1 MASTDDFGNNGA
13 FAIKKGKLKFGVI
26 ASDGLGW
33 EHVSVV
39 ITNRKRTPTWD
50 EMCFIKDLFFHQNES
65 AIQYHPVKSDYVN
78 FNKYCLHLWRPQN
91 EPVPKPNK
99 IMV

>member
-1 MASTDDFGNNGA
+1 MASTSDFGNNGL
-13 FAIKKGKLKFGVI
+13 FAIKKGKLKFHVI

-33 EHVSVV
+33 DHVSVT
-39 ITNRKRTPTWD
+39 ISNRKRTPSWP
-50 EMCFIKDLFFHQNES
+50 EMCFIKDLFFNES
-65 AIQYHPVKSDYVN
+65 ECVIQYHPAKSDYVN

-91 EPVPKPNK
+91 ESISMPDK